1 MASPIQPAVYQP
13 WNNKP
18 RPQLGGG
25 VQPAPWADPMPQ
37 NPYGSPRTAAPH
49 QGLLEPEGDSMLPY
63 GPPIAEVPEQG
74 LLEPTMWQDIAMDGM
89 GSLTGGT
96 SKMQD
101 QLDATN
107 ALLGGGIF
115 DNFLGGGIGDLF
127 RTGGEYML
135 GQKNIDDLQ
144 NLGREKQEQ
153 FGLLADKA
161 QTGTE
166 FKPYTVT
173 SGLANVGTTAEGG
186 YGINLSP
193 EQEALQ
199 QQLMG
204 QAAGLFGQ
212 VGQDPAAQQ
221 AAIYEQIR
229 ATQRPEEERNR
240 LATEERM
247 LSQGRLGIQ
256 SNAYGGASPE
266 LLAQETARQEAMGRA
281 TLAARGQALAEQQ
294 QALLG
299 GQGLLEAGYS
309 PQEQALAMLQ
319 GSAVPAGYA
328 DVGRR
333 TGTELGSQLQQSGLE
348 GRMQSEDMANQLR
361 LGQQQALLEG
371 LFGQQ
376 LSAQDKLRAAE
387 LGLGEAFGNES
398 GLFGQVGGWLGSLF
412 GGKG

>member
-13 WNNKP
+13 YANNAGFP
-18 RPQLGGG
+18 STPS
-25 VQPAPWADPMPQ
+25 VQPYDDSGPYDPRQTVMNSMSDMPT
-37 NPYGSPRTAAPH
+37 NPIMRS
-49 QGLLEPEGDSMLPY
+49 DPY
-63 GPPIAEVPEQG
+63 GPVRY
-74 LLEPTMWQDIAMDGM
+74 
-89 GSLTGGT
+89 
-96 SKMQD
+96 
-101 QLDATN
+101 DAQPNQELMN
-107 ALLGGGIF
+107 ALMGGDITMNNMGFGTGAGTGAGQQVMGFGTGAGTGAGQQAMGGFF
-115 DNFLGGGIGDLF
+115 DDFLGGGLGDLF
-127 RTGGEYML
+127 RTGGEYIL

-281 TLAARGQALAEQQ
+281 NLGARGQALAEQQ

-361 LGQQQALLEG
+361 LGQQQSLLEG

-387 LGLGEAFGNES
+387 LGMGAVFGEDDNGLMGWLA
-398 GLFGQVGGWLGSLF
+398 GLFD
-412 GGKG
+412 

>member
-1 MASPIQPAVYQP
+1 M
-13 WNNKP
+13 
-18 RPQLGGG
+18 
-25 VQPAPWADPMPQ
+25 
-37 NPYGSPRTAAPH
+37 
-49 QGLLEPEGDSMLPY
+49 
-63 GPPIAEVPEQG
+63 
-74 LLEPTMWQDIAMDGM
+74 
-89 GSLTGGT
+89 
-96 SKMQD
+96 
-101 QLDATN
+101 
-107 ALLGGGIF
+107 GGIF
-115 DNFLGGGIGDLF
+115 DNFLGSGIGDLF

-144 NLGREKQEQ
+144 NFGREKQEQ

-281 TLAARGQALAEQQ
+281 NVGARQQALAEQQ

-299 GQGLLEAGYS
+299 GQGLLQAGYS

-328 DVGRR
+328 DIGRR
-333 TGTELGSQLQQSGLE
+333 EGVELGSQLQQSGLE

-361 LGQQQALLEG
+361 LGQQQSLLEG

-387 LGLGEAFGNES
+387 LGMGAVFGEDDNGLMGWLA
-398 GLFGQVGGWLGSLF
+398 GLFD
-412 GGKG
+412 

>member
-1 MASPIQPAVYQP
+1 M
-13 WNNKP
+13 
-18 RPQLGGG
+18 
-25 VQPAPWADPMPQ
+25 DPMGVDIAMQ
-37 NPYGSPRTAAPH
+37 RGGSLTGDPYGPVRYDAQPH
-49 QGLLEPEGDSMLPY
+49 QGLIDPMGGDITMNRGY
-63 GPPIAEVPEQG
+63 FGTGAGQQAMGFGTGAGTGAEQQAMGFGVPSPD
-74 LLEPTMWQDIAMDGM
+74 LAFNTPAM
-89 GSLTGGT
+89 
-96 SKMQD
+96 
-101 QLDATN
+101 
-107 ALLGGGIF
+107 GGIF
-115 DNFLGGGIGDLF
+115 DNFLGSGIGDLF

-144 NLGREKQEQ
+144 NFGREKQEQ

-281 TLAARGQALAEQQ
+281 NVGARQQALAEQQ

-328 DVGRR
+328 DIGRR
-333 TGTELGSQLQQSGLE
+333 EGVELGSQLQQSGLE

-361 LGQQQALLEG
+361 LGQQQSLLEG

-387 LGLGEAFGNES
+387 LGMGAVFGEDDNGLMGWLA
-398 GLFGQVGGWLGSLF
+398 GLFD
-412 GGKG
+412 